1 MPVTLLF
8 GYALLLSVGIPLA
21 FLLVGPVPERRGLL
35 ASSFALGYA
44 LAWGGALLLGFLS
57 LAAVSIAMA
66 ALATLLALAGLYT
79 WQDERFLA
87 RFEAR
92 LASTTSREEAIEEL
106 RSRIAELAEG
116 QRRDVVAGIELVGF
130 AIQRLVAHEAHEDA
144 LVLLTEIHDRLG
156 DRVGADRRHLRMLRV
171 RVLLQ
176 LGNVD
181 DAVTVYEAELQGTDR
196 KGSERQSPE
205 VRILGALL
213 AVTGVRRGAPID
225 PPPRSFMAWNDA
237 IVQLV
242 RAHLAV
248 REGDDASATERLTAL
263 ASRPYG
269 VATLDLARAVPGP
282 ASELARRIVHPSS
295 PYR

>member
-8 GYALLLSVGIPLA
+8 GYALLLSVGVPLA
-21 FLLVGPVPERRGLL
+21 FLALAPVPERRGLL

-57 LAAVSIAMA
+57 LAAVAIAMA
-66 ALATLLALAGLYT
+66 TLATLLALAGLYT

-92 LASTTSREEAIEEL
+92 LAGATSREEAIEEL
-106 RSRIAELAEG
+106 RARIEALAKE
-116 QRRDVVAGIELVGF
+116 QRRDVVAGMELAGF

-144 LVLLTEIHDRLG
+144 LVLLTEIQEQLG
-156 DRVGADRRHLRMLRV
+156 DRAGVDRRHFRMLRV

-181 DAVTVYEAELQGTDR
+181 DAVTVFEAELGPDDR
-196 KGSERQSPE
+196 RTPE
-205 VRILGALL
+205 VRILDALL
-213 AVTGVRRGAPID
+213 AVTGARRSAPVD
-225 PPPRSFMAWNDA
+225 VPPRSFMAWNDA

-248 REGDDASATERLTAL
+248 RAGDDAGATERLTEL
-263 ASRPYG
+263 AERPYG
-269 VATLDLARAVPGP
+269 VATLDLARALPGP
-282 ASELARRIVHPSS
+282 ATELARRIARPSS